1 MLNRLRKFLK
11 ARDGLAAVE
20 FALIAPVMGTL
31 LLGTMELCNAL
42 ECHQKVTMVASSAA
56 DLVAQSST
64 VSQSDMTD
72 IFSAAAAIVNPF
84 PTTSMTIVISS
95 VQSDGTGNGT
105 VAWSQAETWTNG
117 VANSVKGRDLNSTVT
132 LSQPIMST
140 WDSTKSAFTPCKAN
154 TCSVILTE
162 VTYFYT
168 SPIGKFLVGPTKMG
182 DTFYERPRKVAI
194 IPTPT

>member
-1 MLNRLRKFLK
+1 MLTRLRRFST

-31 LLGTMELCNAL
+31 LLGTIELCNAL
-42 ECHQKVTMVASSAA
+42 ECHQKVTMVASSAS
-56 DLVAQSST
+56 DLVAQSSK

-84 PTTSMTIVISS
+84 PTKNMTITISS

-117 VANSVKGRDLNSTVT
+117 VASSTKGRDLNSAVT

-140 WDSTKSAFTPCKAN
+140 WDSTNKVFSPCKQN

-162 VTYFYT
+162 VTYYYS
-168 SPIGKFLVGPTKMG
+168 SPIGKILVGPQKMS

-194 IPTPT
+194 IPAPT